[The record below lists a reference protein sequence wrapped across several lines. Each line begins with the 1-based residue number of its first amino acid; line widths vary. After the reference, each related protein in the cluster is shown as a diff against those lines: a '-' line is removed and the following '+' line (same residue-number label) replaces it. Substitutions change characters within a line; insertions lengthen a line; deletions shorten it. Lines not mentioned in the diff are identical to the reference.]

1 MNEQAKKELVS
12 IIKNANNIVYKITG
26 AGRYYIIRDNNLIPI
41 ILLGEGFDIFMN
53 LYDVDTSNITKQ
65 NILNN
70 LLGTKDIILM
80 EI

>member
-26 AGRYYIIRDNNLIPI
+26 AGRYYVIRDNNLIPI
-41 ILLGEGFDIFMN
+41 IVLKEGLDICKN
-53 LYDVDTSNITKQ
+53 LHDENTKQ
-65 NILNN
+65 NILNT
-70 LLGTKDIILM
+70 LLGTKDIILK